1 MGELEQSQAQSSDLR
16 VLLGRRKKLAE
27 LKSTTRLAFDESYRC
42 PACGS
47 GEMSAIAMMDVFAC
61 NFCRHMFTANLQTQ
75 SVHLAD
81 SLQPMA
87 WQWNGWRWRTAQQ
100 SDTAAGVIWMFAGV
114 LTAAPVGIIAVSNY
128 IFPPLEGSNFPLM
141 WIGLTLLSHGIMSG
155 WLLAEYHRWP
165 WYVGG
170 RIRLQRWREQ
180 WFGAQAA

>member
-1 MGELEQSQAQSSDLR
+1 MGELEQSQAQSSDAR
-16 VLLGRRKKLAE
+16 VLLGQRKKLAE
-27 LKSTTRLAFDESYRC
+27 LKPTIRLAFDESYRC

-61 NFCRHMFTANLQTQ
+61 NFCRHVFTANLQTQ
-75 SVHLAD
+75 SVQLAD

-87 WQWNGWRWRTAQQ
+87 WQWNGWRWKTAQQ
-100 SDTAAGVIWMFAGV
+100 SDTAAVVIWMFAGV
-114 LTAAPVGIIAVSNY
+114 LTAAPVGIIAVSSY

-155 WLLAEYHRWP
+155 WLLAEYHRWS

-170 RIRLQRWREQ
+170 RIRWQRWREQ
-180 WFGAQAA
+180 WFRAQAA